1 MTHMRRKRE
10 QVERLPV
17 TRYAVM
23 LFLLTA
29 VLTGVVAVV
38 LVRNAR
44 HSTWQQN
51 ATALSGGAHVGAS
64 AFATLKSN
72 LRVEASQ
79 LATSL
84 ELQRAVITRSEAD
97 LKQIAAAHL
106 AQIALPTH
114 TVGALPARPRLAS
127 TATISDGTRVLAT
140 VTVGLPLGN
149 DVLALLRHNVP
160 LPLHASLVL
169 LYNGAIAAGGPR
181 GTRPRFA
188 NGRTTIGRVP
198 FAAQSAALE
207 VPRARLAAI
216 EPVSAISALS
226 DRYRSLV
233 FLAAIATLAVAGGL
247 ATRLA
252 RPLAGIVGEVAHLS
266 RQAQTDALTG
276 LANRRGLT
284 ERLEAEL
291 AHAQENGKSVSFVLG
306 DVDDF
311 KLINDTHGHQTGDY
325 VLRSVAKALTGSVRG
340 LDLVA
345 RYGGEEFAVVL
356 AGSKLPDAVRL
367 AERMRQAIHEI
378 AVADPSGKDA
388 NVTMSFGVAEFP
400 TYAGVDAL
408 VAAADAALYQAKRS
422 GKDQVASSTVEARP
436 DRPLDE
442 AKPELG
448 LA

>member
-1 MTHMRRKRE
+1 MRRHDE
-10 QVERLPV
+10 PVERLPV

-29 VLTGVVAVV
+29 VLTGIVAVV
-38 LVRNAR
+38 LVKNAKR
-44 HSTWQQN
+44 STWQQN

-64 AFATLKSN
+64 AFGTLRSN
-72 LRVEASQ
+72 LRVQASQ

-84 ELQRAVITRSEAD
+84 ELQRAVITRDQAGLER
-97 LKQIAAAHL
+97 IATAHHAL
-106 AQIALPTH
+106 IALRKR
-114 TVGALPARPRLAS
+114 TVGALPAQPRIAS
-127 TATISDGTRVLAT
+127 TATISDGKRVLAT
-140 VTVGLPLGN
+140 VTVGLPLGK
-149 DVLALLRHNVP
+149 DILTLLRHNIP
-160 LPLHASLVL
+160 LPSHASLVL
-169 LYNGAIAAGGPR
+169 LYKGAVMAGGPR
-181 GTRPRFA
+181 GSRPLFA
-188 NGRTTIGRVP
+188 DGRTKIGTIP

-207 VPRARLAAI
+207 LPRARLAAI
-216 EPVSAISALS
+216 EPVSAINALS

-233 FLAAIATLAVAGGL
+233 YLAAIATLAVAGGL

-252 RPLAGIVGEVAHLS
+252 RPLASIVGEVAHLS

-284 ERLEAEL
+284 DRLEAEL
-291 AHAQENGKSVSFVLG
+291 AHAQENGKSVSFVLA

-311 KLINDTHGHQTGDY
+311 KLINDTHGHQTGDH
-325 VLRSVAKALTGSVRG
+325 VLRQVARALTGSVRE

-345 RYGGEEFAVVL
+345 RYGGEEFAIVL
-356 AGSKLPDAVRL
+356 PGSRLPDGVRL
-367 AERMRQAIHEI
+367 AERMRKAIHEI
-378 AVADPSGKDA
+378 NVASPAGEGA
-388 NVTMSFGVAEFP
+388 HLTMSFGVAEFP

-436 DRPLDE
+436 DRPLDDPQ
-442 AKPELG
+442 PELG